1 MSKLYGCLT
10 TRYKVTGLIYPVF
23 LDSVGD
29 EILAKPGSSHR
40 LEQSFADLRLAR
52 VSWSVNSKI
61 KVCGL
66 RNYDIFLK
74 DLRVLLFLHHQ
85 RCVALQGIA
94 EVRSS
99 KICVRIK

>member
-10 TRYKVTGLIYPVF
+10 TRYKVMGLIYPFF

-85 RCVALQGIA
+85 NG
-94 EVRSS
+94 
-99 KICVRIK
+99 